1 MSFCDAFDIPVLSLT
16 NTTGYE
22 ASVCAEKH
30 LAKALGK
37 MVYAF
42 ANATVP
48 KISFL
53 CGQAMGSAYVTMN
66 AKSLGADLVYAFA
79 DANVAPMDAELAAKI
94 MYADAS
100 ADVIAAKAEE
110 FATTNCGVV
119 NAARRGY
126 VDRIVESA
134 DARKYLI
141 AGFEMLFTK
150 RVDGPYKKHGT
161 K

>member
-1 MSFCDAFDIPVLSLT
+1 M
-16 NTTGYE
+16 
-22 ASVCAEKH
+22 
-30 LAKALGK
+30 
-37 MVYAF
+37 
-42 ANATVP
+42 
-48 KISFL
+48 
-53 CGQAMGSAYVTMN
+53 
-66 AKSLGADLVYAFA
+66 
-79 DANVAPMDAELAAKI
+79 MDASLAAKI

-110 FATTNCGVV
+110 YANTNCGVA

-126 VDRIVESA
+126 VDRIVEPA

>member
-1 MSFCDAFDIPVLSLT
+1 
-16 NTTGYE
+16 
-22 ASVCAEKH
+22 
-30 LAKALGK
+30 

-53 CGQAMGSAYVTMN
+53 CGQALGSAYVTMN
-66 AKSLGADLVYAFA
+66 AKSLGADLVFAFA
-79 DANVAPMDAELAAKI
+79 DADVAPMDAELAAKI

-110 FATTNCGVV
+110 YANTNCGVT

-126 VDRIVESA
+126 VDRIVEPA